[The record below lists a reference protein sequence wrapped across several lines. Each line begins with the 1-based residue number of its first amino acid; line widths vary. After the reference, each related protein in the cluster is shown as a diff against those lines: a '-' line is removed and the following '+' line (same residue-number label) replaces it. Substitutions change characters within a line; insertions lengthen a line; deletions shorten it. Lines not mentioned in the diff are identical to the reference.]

1 MRRRCAQLCS
11 GLRCHELSPLTF
23 RPRYRPLPLPPAL
36 VPPCYSIQLHRRP
49 ESRHT
54 GCNCAGGRIQRA
66 QNALVC
72 VFACIQPLSGKRRT
86 DELHR
91 YAPSLSLSVCMF
103 IRRGVLHERFEAYPK
118 LCLPGKRLR
127 DGLIFVIALGASRMD
142 GAEECRGMKG
152 IIGIRLF
159 SKRVFERGDSCLDY
173 VNGVPK
179 FTRCNFDRKHTGL

>member
-23 RPRYRPLPLPPAL
+23 RPRYRPLPPSPPAL

-72 VFACIQPLSGKRRT
+72 IFACIQPLSGKRRT

-91 YAPSLSLSVCMF
+91 YALSLCVCLYGEEFSTSVST
-103 IRRGVLHERFEAYPK
+103 LAK

-159 SKRVFERGDSCLDY
+159 SKRVFERGDPCLDY